1 MIRRNSMFE
10 IDTVMGRRRQ
20 LIRDRVE
27 DALIRARAAGALAY
41 DKLPEY
47 AVERPREAAHGDYA
61 VNVAMQLAR
70 PCRKSP
76 RDIARIIAEHI
87 DFSDSPIEKMEIAGP
102 GFINFRIKE
111 NWLNQA
117 AAEMLAEGES
127 FGRSSLGEGR
137 KIQVEF
143 VSANPTGDLHMGNAR
158 GAAIG
163 DSLASLLD
171 MAGFEVE
178 REYYINDA
186 GNQIDKFART
196 LNSRYLTACGVDN
209 EFPEDGYPGPDLKEL
224 MEQLYGEI
232 GDKYLKLS
240 EELRKE
246 YLAEYGL
253 KHKLASIKSSLERF
267 GVTYDCWFSE
277 RTLHDSG
284 QVKAAV
290 EELEERGWLLHKD
303 DAVWIDCTRM
313 GPDMKPEVLVRGNG
327 VPTYFAADI
336 AYHKNKFQRGF
347 DTVIDVWGADHHG
360 HVARMQGSMEA
371 LGYRREQLE
380 VILMQFVRLIEN
392 GELVKM
398 SKRTGHFVTL
408 DELIDDVGKDAAR
421 FLFIMRGADSLL
433 DFDLNL
439 AKEKSND
446 NPVYY
451 VQYAHA
457 RICSILRTAAEQ
469 CLNGDKTPNMELL
482 TAPAERE
489 LLRKLADF
497 PDEVAAAARLRE
509 PHRVAVYLTEVA
521 AQFHNF
527 YGQCR
532 CLSDDPELTCA
543 RLALIR
549 LTAGVIKSG
558 LNALGVSAPE
568 KM

>member
-1 MIRRNSMFE
+1 MYEN
-10 IDTVMGRRRQ
+10 DTVMGRRRQ
-20 LIRDRVE
+20 IVRDRVE
-27 DALIRARAAGALAY
+27 DALIRARVAGALSY
-41 DKLPEY
+41 EKLPEY
-47 AVERPREAAHGDYA
+47 TVERPREAAHGDYA
-61 VNVAMQLAR
+61 TNVAMLLAK
-70 PCRKSP
+70 PCRKAP
-76 RDIARIIAEHI
+76 RDIAKLIAEYI

-102 GFINFRIKE
+102 GFINFRMKE
-111 NWLNQA
+111 DWLNEA
-117 AAEMLAEGES
+117 ACEMLAEGED
-127 FGRSSLGEGR
+127 FGRSRLGEGR

-143 VSANPTGDLHMGNAR
+143 VSANPTGDLHMGNVR

-163 DSLASLLD
+163 DSLAAVLD

-209 EFPEDGYPGPDLKEL
+209 EFPEDGYPGADLKEL

-232 GDKYLKLS
+232 GDKYLHVG

-253 KHKLASIKSSLERF
+253 KNKLASIKSSLERF

-277 RTLHDSG
+277 RSLHDSG

-290 EELEERGWLLHKD
+290 AELDERGWLLTKD
-303 DAVWIDCTRM
+303 DAIWIDCSRM
-313 GPDMKPEVLVRGNG
+313 GEDMKPEVLVRSNG

-371 LGYRREQLE
+371 LGYRRDQLE

-392 GELVKM
+392 GEVVKM
-398 SKRTGHFVTL
+398 SKRTGRFVTL
-408 DELIDDVGKDAAR
+408 DELIDDVGRDAAR

-433 DFDLNL
+433 DFDLTL

-457 RICSILRTAAEQ
+457 RICSILRAAAEQ
-469 CLNGDKTPNMELL
+469 CLDPDKTPDMMLL
-482 TAPAERE
+482 TAPAERD

-521 AQFHNF
+521 AAFHNF
-527 YGQCR
+527 YGQCH
-532 CLSDDPELTCA
+532 CLTDDPELTCA
-543 RLALIR
+543 RLHLIR
-549 LTAGVIKSG
+549 MTAGVIRRG

>member
-1 MIRRNSMFE
+1 MYEN
-10 IDTVMGRRRQ
+10 DTVMGRRRQ

-27 DALIRARAAGALAY
+27 DALIRARVAGALSY
-41 DKLPEY
+41 EKLPEY
-47 AVERPREAAHGDYA
+47 TVERPREAAHGDYA
-61 VNVAMQLAR
+61 TNVAMLLAK
-70 PCRKSP
+70 PCRKAP
-76 RDIARIIAEHI
+76 RDIAKTIAEYI

-102 GFINFRIKE
+102 GFINFRMKE
-111 NWLNQA
+111 DWLNQA
-117 AAEMLAEGES
+117 ACEMLAEGED
-127 FGRSSLGEGR
+127 FGRSRLGEGQ

-163 DSLASLLD
+163 DSLASVLD

-209 EFPEDGYPGPDLKEL
+209 EFPEDGYPGADLKEL
-224 MEQLYGEI
+224 MEQLYSEI
-232 GDKYLKLS
+232 GDKYVHIS

-253 KHKLASIKSSLERF
+253 KNKLASIKSSLERF

-277 RTLHDSG
+277 RSLHDSG

-290 EELEERGWLLHKD
+290 EELDERGWLLTKD
-303 DAVWIDCTRM
+303 DAIWIDCSRM

-371 LGYRREQLE
+371 LGYRRDQLE

-392 GELVKM
+392 GEVVKM
-398 SKRTGHFVTL
+398 SKRTGRFVTL
-408 DELIDDVGKDAAR
+408 DELIDDVGRDAAR

-433 DFDLNL
+433 DFDLTL

-457 RICSILRTAAEQ
+457 RICSILRAAAEQ
-469 CLNGDKTPNMELL
+469 CVNADKTPDMMLL
-482 TAPAERE
+482 TAPAERD

-521 AQFHNF
+521 AAFHNF
-527 YGQCR
+527 YGQCH
-532 CLSDDPELTCA
+532 CLTDDPELTCA
-543 RLALIR
+543 RLHLIR
-549 LTAGVIKSG
+549 MTAGVIRRG

>member
-1 MIRRNSMFE
+1 
-10 IDTVMGRRRQ
+10 MGRRRQ

-27 DALIRARAAGALAY
+27 DALIRARVAGALSY
-41 DKLPEY
+41 EKLPEY
-47 AVERPREAAHGDYA
+47 TVERPREAAHGDYA
-61 VNVAMQLAR
+61 TNVAMLLAK
-70 PCRKSP
+70 PCRKAP
-76 RDIARIIAEHI
+76 RDIAKIIAEYI

-102 GFINFRIKE
+102 GFINFRMKE
-111 NWLNQA
+111 DWLNQA
-117 AAEMLAEGES
+117 ACEMLAEGED
-127 FGRSSLGEGR
+127 FGRSRLGEGQ

-163 DSLASLLD
+163 DSLASVLD

-209 EFPEDGYPGPDLKEL
+209 EFPEDGYPGADLKEL
-224 MEQLYGEI
+224 MEQLYSEI
-232 GDKYLKLS
+232 GDKYVHIS

-253 KHKLASIKSSLERF
+253 KNKLASIKSSLERF

-277 RTLHDSG
+277 RSLHDSG

-290 EELEERGWLLHKD
+290 EELDERGWLLTKD
-303 DAVWIDCTRM
+303 DAIWIDCSRM

-371 LGYRREQLE
+371 LGYRRDQLE

-392 GELVKM
+392 GEVVKM
-398 SKRTGHFVTL
+398 SKRTGRFVTL

-457 RICSILRTAAEQ
+457 RICSILRAAAEQ
-469 CLNGDKTPNMELL
+469 CVNADKTPDMMLL
-482 TAPAERE
+482 TAPAERD

-521 AQFHNF
+521 AAFHNF
-527 YGQCR
+527 YGQCH
-532 CLSDDPELTCA
+532 CLTDDPELTCA
-543 RLALIR
+543 RLHLIR
-549 LTAGVIKSG
+549 MTAGVIRRG
-558 LNALGVSAPE
+558 MNALGVSAPE

>member
-1 MIRRNSMFE
+1 MYEN
-10 IDTVMGRRRQ
+10 DTVMGRRRQ

-27 DALIRARAAGALAY
+27 DALIRARVAGDLSY
-41 DKLPEY
+41 EKLPEY
-47 AVERPREAAHGDYA
+47 TVERPREAAHGDYA
-61 VNVAMQLAR
+61 TNVAMLLAK
-70 PCRKSP
+70 PCRKAP
-76 RDIARIIAEHI
+76 RDIAKTIAEYI

-102 GFINFRIKE
+102 GFINFRMKE
-111 NWLNQA
+111 DWLNQA
-117 AAEMLAEGES
+117 ACEMLAEGED
-127 FGRSSLGEGR
+127 FGRSRLGEGQ

-163 DSLASLLD
+163 DSLASVLD

-209 EFPEDGYPGPDLKEL
+209 EFPEDGYPGADLKEL
-224 MEQLYGEI
+224 MEQLYSEI
-232 GDKYLKLS
+232 GDKYVHIS

-253 KHKLASIKSSLERF
+253 KNKLASIKSSLERF

-277 RTLHDSG
+277 RSLHDSG

-290 EELEERGWLLHKD
+290 EELDERGWLLTKD
-303 DAVWIDCTRM
+303 DAIWIDCSRM

-371 LGYRREQLE
+371 LGYRRDQLE

-392 GELVKM
+392 GEVVKM
-398 SKRTGHFVTL
+398 SKRTGRFVTL

-433 DFDLNL
+433 DFDLSL

-457 RICSILRTAAEQ
+457 RICSILRAAAEQ
-469 CLNGDKTPNMELL
+469 CVNADKTPDMMLL
-482 TAPAERE
+482 TAPAERD

-521 AQFHNF
+521 AAFHNF
-527 YGQCR
+527 YGQCH
-532 CLSDDPELTCA
+532 CLTDDPELTCA
-543 RLALIR
+543 RLHLIR
-549 LTAGVIKSG
+549 MTAGVIRRG

>member
-1 MIRRNSMFE
+1 MYEN
-10 IDTVMGRRRQ
+10 DTVMGRRRQ

-27 DALIRARAAGALAY
+27 DALIRARVAGDLSY
-41 DKLPEY
+41 EKLPEY
-47 AVERPREAAHGDYA
+47 TVERPREAAHGDYA
-61 VNVAMQLAR
+61 TNVAMLLAK
-70 PCRKSP
+70 PCRKAP
-76 RDIARIIAEHI
+76 RDIAKTIAEYI

-102 GFINFRIKE
+102 GFINFRMKE
-111 NWLNQA
+111 DWLNQA
-117 AAEMLAEGES
+117 ACEMLAEGED
-127 FGRSSLGEGR
+127 FGRSRLGEGQ

-163 DSLASLLD
+163 DSLASVLD

-209 EFPEDGYPGPDLKEL
+209 EFPEDGYPGADLKEL
-224 MEQLYGEI
+224 MEQLYSEI
-232 GDKYLKLS
+232 GDKYVHIS

-253 KHKLASIKSSLERF
+253 KNKLASIKSSLERF

-277 RTLHDSG
+277 RSLHDSG

-290 EELEERGWLLHKD
+290 EELDERGWLLTKD
-303 DAVWIDCTRM
+303 DAIWIDCSRM

-371 LGYRREQLE
+371 LGYRRDQLE

-392 GELVKM
+392 GEVVKM
-398 SKRTGHFVTL
+398 SKRTGRFVTL

-457 RICSILRTAAEQ
+457 RICSILRAAAEQ
-469 CLNGDKTPNMELL
+469 CVNADKTPDMMLL
-482 TAPAERE
+482 TAPAERD

-521 AQFHNF
+521 AAFHNF
-527 YGQCR
+527 YGQCH
-532 CLSDDPELTCA
+532 CLTDDPELTCA
-543 RLALIR
+543 RLHLIR
-549 LTAGVIKSG
+549 MTAGVIRRG

>member
-1 MIRRNSMFE
+1 MYEN
-10 IDTVMGRRRQ
+10 DTVMGRRRQ
-20 LIRDRVE
+20 IIRDRVE
-27 DALIRARAAGALAY
+27 DALIRARVAGALDY

-61 VNVAMQLAR
+61 VNVAMLLAK
-70 PCRKSP
+70 PCHRSP

-87 DFSDSPIEKMEIAGP
+87 DFTDSPIEKMEIAGP
-102 GFINFRIKE
+102 GFINFRMWE
-111 NWLNQA
+111 DWLNQA
-117 AAEMLAEGES
+117 AEEMLAEGGD
-127 FGRSSLGEGR
+127 FGRSRIGAGR

-163 DSLASLLD
+163 DSLAAVLD

-196 LNSRYLTACGVDN
+196 LNSHYLTACGITN

-224 MEQLYGEI
+224 MEQLHAEI
-232 GDKYLKLS
+232 GNKYVNLD
-240 EELRKE
+240 EALRKE

-253 KHKLASIKSSLERF
+253 QHKLASIKRSLERF

-290 EELEERGWLLHKD
+290 QELEERGWLLTKD

-392 GELVKM
+392 GEVVKM

-457 RICSILRTAAEQ
+457 RICSILRSAAEQ
-469 CLNGDKTPNMELL
+469 GVCADQPPRMALL
-482 TAPAERE
+482 TAPAERD
-489 LLRKLADF
+489 LLRKLADY
-497 PDEVAAAARLRE
+497 PDEIAAARLRE
-509 PHRVAVYLTEVA
+509 PHRIAVYLTEVA
-521 AQFHNF
+521 GQFHNF
-527 YGQCR
+527 YGQCH
-532 CLSDDPELTCA
+532 CLTDDPELTCA
-543 RLALIR
+543 RLNLIR
-549 LTAGVIKSG
+549 LAAGVIKSG
-558 LNALGVSAPE
+558 LGVLGVSAPE

>member
-1 MIRRNSMFE
+1 MYEN
-10 IDTVMGRRRQ
+10 DTVMGRRRQ

-27 DALIRARAAGALAY
+27 DALIRARVAGALSY
-41 DKLPEY
+41 EKLPEY
-47 AVERPREAAHGDYA
+47 TVERPREAAHGDYA
-61 VNVAMQLAR
+61 TNVAMLLAK
-70 PCRKSP
+70 PCRKAP
-76 RDIARIIAEHI
+76 RDIAKIIAEYI

-102 GFINFRIKE
+102 GFINFRMKE
-111 NWLNQA
+111 DWLNQA
-117 AAEMLAEGES
+117 ACEMLAEGED
-127 FGRSSLGEGR
+127 FGRSRLGEGR

-163 DSLASLLD
+163 DSLASVLD

-209 EFPEDGYPGPDLKEL
+209 EFPEDGYPGADLKEL
-224 MEQLYGEI
+224 MEQLYSEI
-232 GDKYLKLS
+232 GDKYVHIS

-253 KHKLASIKSSLERF
+253 KNKLASIKSSLERF

-277 RTLHDSG
+277 RSLHDSG

-290 EELEERGWLLHKD
+290 EELDERGWLLTKD
-303 DAVWIDCTRM
+303 DAIWIDCSRM

-371 LGYRREQLE
+371 LGYRRDQLE

-392 GELVKM
+392 GEVVKM
-398 SKRTGHFVTL
+398 SKRTGRFVTL
-408 DELIDDVGKDAAR
+408 DELIDDVGRDAAR

-433 DFDLNL
+433 DFDLSL

-457 RICSILRTAAEQ
+457 RICSILRAAAEQ
-469 CLNGDKTPNMELL
+469 CVNADKTPDMMLL
-482 TAPAERE
+482 TAPAERD

-521 AQFHNF
+521 AAFHNF
-527 YGQCR
+527 YGQCH
-532 CLSDDPELTCA
+532 CLTDDPELTCA
-543 RLALIR
+543 RLHLIR
-549 LTAGVIKSG
+549 MTAGVIRRG

>member
-1 MIRRNSMFE
+1 
-10 IDTVMGRRRQ
+10 MGRRRQ

-27 DALIRARAAGALAY
+27 DALIRARVAGDLSY
-41 DKLPEY
+41 EKLPEY
-47 AVERPREAAHGDYA
+47 TVERPREAAHGDYA
-61 VNVAMQLAR
+61 TNVAMLLAK
-70 PCRKSP
+70 PCRKAP
-76 RDIARIIAEHI
+76 RDIAKTIAEYI

-102 GFINFRIKE
+102 GFINFRMKE
-111 NWLNQA
+111 DWLNQA
-117 AAEMLAEGES
+117 ACEMLAEGED
-127 FGRSSLGEGR
+127 FGRSRLGEGQ

-163 DSLASLLD
+163 DSLASVLD

-209 EFPEDGYPGPDLKEL
+209 EFPEDGYPGADLKEL
-224 MEQLYGEI
+224 MEQLYSEI
-232 GDKYLKLS
+232 GDKYVHIS

-253 KHKLASIKSSLERF
+253 KNKLASIKSSLERF

-277 RTLHDSG
+277 RSLHDSG

-290 EELEERGWLLHKD
+290 EELDERGWLLTKD
-303 DAVWIDCTRM
+303 DAIWIDCSRM

-371 LGYRREQLE
+371 LGYRRDQLE

-392 GELVKM
+392 GEVVKM
-398 SKRTGHFVTL
+398 SKRTGRFVTL

-457 RICSILRTAAEQ
+457 RICSILRAAAEQ
-469 CLNGDKTPNMELL
+469 CVNADKTPDMMLL
-482 TAPAERE
+482 TAPAERD

-521 AQFHNF
+521 AAFHNF
-527 YGQCR
+527 YGQCH
-532 CLSDDPELTCA
+532 CLTDDPELTCA
-543 RLALIR
+543 RLHLIR
-549 LTAGVIKSG
+549 MTAGVIRRG

>member
-1 MIRRNSMFE
+1 MYEN
-10 IDTVMGRRRQ
+10 DTVMGRRRQ

-27 DALIRARAAGALAY
+27 DALIRARVAGALSY
-41 DKLPEY
+41 EKLPEY
-47 AVERPREAAHGDYA
+47 TVERPREAAHGDYA
-61 VNVAMQLAR
+61 TNVAMLLAK
-70 PCRKSP
+70 PCRKAP
-76 RDIARIIAEHI
+76 RDIAKLIAEYI

-102 GFINFRIKE
+102 GFINFRMKE
-111 NWLNQA
+111 DWLNQA
-117 AAEMLAEGES
+117 ACEMLAEGED
-127 FGRSSLGEGR
+127 FGRSRLGEGQ

-163 DSLASLLD
+163 DSLASVLD

-209 EFPEDGYPGPDLKEL
+209 EFPEDGYPGADLKEL
-224 MEQLYGEI
+224 MEQLYSEI
-232 GDKYLKLS
+232 GDKYVHIS

-253 KHKLASIKSSLERF
+253 KNKLASIKSSLERF

-277 RTLHDSG
+277 RSLHDSG

-290 EELEERGWLLHKD
+290 EELDERGWLLTKD
-303 DAVWIDCTRM
+303 DAIWIDCSRM

-371 LGYRREQLE
+371 LGYRRDQLE

-392 GELVKM
+392 GEVVKM
-398 SKRTGHFVTL
+398 SKRTGRFVTL
-408 DELIDDVGKDAAR
+408 DELIDDVGRDAAR

-433 DFDLNL
+433 DFDLTL

-457 RICSILRTAAEQ
+457 RICSILRAAAEQ
-469 CLNGDKTPNMELL
+469 CLDPDKTPDMMLL
-482 TAPAERE
+482 TAPAERD

-521 AQFHNF
+521 AAFHNF
-527 YGQCR
+527 YGQCH
-532 CLSDDPELTCA
+532 CLTDDPELTCA
-543 RLALIR
+543 RLHLIR
-549 LTAGVIKSG
+549 MTAGVIRRG

>member
-1 MIRRNSMFE
+1 MYEN
-10 IDTVMGRRRQ
+10 DTVMGRRRQ

-27 DALIRARAAGALAY
+27 DALIRARVAGDLSY
-41 DKLPEY
+41 EKLPEY
-47 AVERPREAAHGDYA
+47 TVERPREAAHGDYA
-61 VNVAMQLAR
+61 TNVAMLLAK
-70 PCRKSP
+70 PCRKAP
-76 RDIARIIAEHI
+76 RDIAKIIAEYI

-102 GFINFRIKE
+102 GFINFRMKE
-111 NWLNQA
+111 DWLNQA
-117 AAEMLAEGES
+117 ACEMLAEGED
-127 FGRSSLGEGR
+127 FGRSRLGEGQ

-163 DSLASLLD
+163 DSLASVLD

-209 EFPEDGYPGPDLKEL
+209 EFPEDGYPGADLKEL
-224 MEQLYGEI
+224 MEQLYSEI
-232 GDKYLKLS
+232 GDKYVHIS

-253 KHKLASIKSSLERF
+253 KNKLASIKSSLERF

-277 RTLHDSG
+277 RSLHDSG

-290 EELEERGWLLHKD
+290 EELDERGWLLTKD
-303 DAVWIDCTRM
+303 DAIWIDCSRM

-371 LGYRREQLE
+371 LGYRRDQLE

-392 GELVKM
+392 GEVVKM
-398 SKRTGHFVTL
+398 SKRTGRFVTL

-457 RICSILRTAAEQ
+457 RICSILRAAAEQ
-469 CLNGDKTPNMELL
+469 CVNADKTPDMMLL
-482 TAPAERE
+482 TAPAERD

-521 AQFHNF
+521 AAFHNF
-527 YGQCR
+527 YGQCH
-532 CLSDDPELTCA
+532 CLTDDPELTCA
-543 RLALIR
+543 RLHLIR
-549 LTAGVIKSG
+549 MTAGVIRRG

>member
-1 MIRRNSMFE
+1 
-10 IDTVMGRRRQ
+10 MGRRRQ

-27 DALIRARAAGALAY
+27 DALIRARVAGALSY
-41 DKLPEY
+41 EKLPEY
-47 AVERPREAAHGDYA
+47 TVERPREAAHGDYA
-61 VNVAMQLAR
+61 TNVAMLLAK
-70 PCRKSP
+70 PCRKAP
-76 RDIARIIAEHI
+76 RDIAKIIAEYI

-102 GFINFRIKE
+102 GFINFRMKE
-111 NWLNQA
+111 DWLNQA
-117 AAEMLAEGES
+117 ACEMLAEGED
-127 FGRSSLGEGR
+127 FGRSRLGEGQ

-163 DSLASLLD
+163 DSLASVLD

-209 EFPEDGYPGPDLKEL
+209 EFPEDGYPGADLKEL
-224 MEQLYGEI
+224 MEQLYSEI
-232 GDKYLKLS
+232 GDKYVHIS

-253 KHKLASIKSSLERF
+253 KNKLTSIKSSLERF

-277 RTLHDSG
+277 RSLHDSG

-290 EELEERGWLLHKD
+290 EELDERGWLLTKD
-303 DAVWIDCTRM
+303 DAIWIDCSRM

-371 LGYRREQLE
+371 LGYRRDQLE

-392 GELVKM
+392 GEVVKM
-398 SKRTGHFVTL
+398 SKRTGRFVTL

-433 DFDLNL
+433 DFDLTL

-457 RICSILRTAAEQ
+457 RICSILRAAAEQ
-469 CLNGDKTPNMELL
+469 CVNADKTPDMMLL
-482 TAPAERE
+482 TAPAERD

-521 AQFHNF
+521 AAFHNF
-527 YGQCR
+527 YGQCH
-532 CLSDDPELTCA
+532 CLTDDPELTCA
-543 RLALIR
+543 RLHLIR
-549 LTAGVIKSG
+549 MTAGVIRRG

>member
-1 MIRRNSMFE
+1 MYEN
-10 IDTVMGRRRQ
+10 DTVMGRRRQ

-27 DALIRARAAGALAY
+27 DALIRARVAGDLSY
-41 DKLPEY
+41 EKLPEY
-47 AVERPREAAHGDYA
+47 TVERPREAAHGDYA
-61 VNVAMQLAR
+61 TNVAMLLAK
-70 PCRKSP
+70 PCRKAP
-76 RDIARIIAEHI
+76 RDIAKIIAEYI

-102 GFINFRIKE
+102 GFINFRMKE
-111 NWLNQA
+111 DWLNQA
-117 AAEMLAEGES
+117 ACEMLAEGED
-127 FGRSSLGEGR
+127 FGRSRLGEGQ

-163 DSLASLLD
+163 DSLASVLD

-209 EFPEDGYPGPDLKEL
+209 EFPEDGYPGADLKEL
-224 MEQLYGEI
+224 MEQLYSEI
-232 GDKYLKLS
+232 GDKYVHIS

-253 KHKLASIKSSLERF
+253 KNKLASIKGSLERF

-277 RTLHDSG
+277 RSLHDSG

-290 EELEERGWLLHKD
+290 EELDERGWLLTKD
-303 DAVWIDCTRM
+303 DAIWIDCSRM

-371 LGYRREQLE
+371 LGYRRDQLE

-392 GELVKM
+392 GEVVKM
-398 SKRTGHFVTL
+398 SKRTGRFVTL

-457 RICSILRTAAEQ
+457 RICSILRAAAEQ
-469 CLNGDKTPNMELL
+469 CVNADKTPDMMLL
-482 TAPAERE
+482 TAPAERD

-521 AQFHNF
+521 AAFHNF
-527 YGQCR
+527 YGQCH
-532 CLSDDPELTCA
+532 CLTDDPELTCA
-543 RLALIR
+543 RLHLIR
-549 LTAGVIKSG
+549 MTAGVIRRG

>member
-1 MIRRNSMFE
+1 MYEN
-10 IDTVMGRRRQ
+10 DTVMGRRRQ

-27 DALIRARAAGALAY
+27 DALIRARVAGALSY
-41 DKLPEY
+41 EKLPEY
-47 AVERPREAAHGDYA
+47 TVERPREAAHGDYA
-61 VNVAMQLAR
+61 TNVAMLLAK
-70 PCRKSP
+70 PCRKAP
-76 RDIARIIAEHI
+76 RDIAKIIAEYI

-102 GFINFRIKE
+102 GFINFRMKE
-111 NWLNQA
+111 DWLNQA
-117 AAEMLAEGES
+117 ACEMLAEGED
-127 FGRSSLGEGR
+127 FGRSRLGEGQ

-163 DSLASLLD
+163 DSLASVLD

-209 EFPEDGYPGPDLKEL
+209 EFPEDGYPGADLKEL
-224 MEQLYGEI
+224 MEQLYSEI
-232 GDKYLKLS
+232 GDKYVHIS

-253 KHKLASIKSSLERF
+253 KNKLTSIKSSLERF

-277 RTLHDSG
+277 RSLHDSG

-290 EELEERGWLLHKD
+290 EELDERGWLLTKD
-303 DAVWIDCTRM
+303 DAIWIDCSRM

-371 LGYRREQLE
+371 LGYRRDQLE

-392 GELVKM
+392 GEVVKM
-398 SKRTGHFVTL
+398 SKRTGRFVTL

-433 DFDLNL
+433 DFDLTL

-457 RICSILRTAAEQ
+457 RICSILRAAAEQ
-469 CLNGDKTPNMELL
+469 CVNADKTPDMMLL
-482 TAPAERE
+482 TAPAERD

-521 AQFHNF
+521 AAFHNF
-527 YGQCR
+527 YGQCH
-532 CLSDDPELTCA
+532 CLTDDPELTCA
-543 RLALIR
+543 RLHLIR
-549 LTAGVIKSG
+549 MTAGVIRRG

>member
-1 MIRRNSMFE
+1 MYEN
-10 IDTVMGRRRQ
+10 DTVMGRRRQ

-27 DALIRARAAGALAY
+27 DALIRARVAGALSY
-41 DKLPEY
+41 EKLPEY
-47 AVERPREAAHGDYA
+47 TVERPREAAHGDYA
-61 VNVAMQLAR
+61 TNVAMLLAK
-70 PCRKSP
+70 PCRKAP
-76 RDIARIIAEHI
+76 RDIAKIIAEYI

-102 GFINFRIKE
+102 GFINFRMKE
-111 NWLNQA
+111 DWLNQA
-117 AAEMLAEGES
+117 ACEMLAEGED
-127 FGRSSLGEGR
+127 FGRSRLGEGQ

-163 DSLASLLD
+163 DSLASVLD

-209 EFPEDGYPGPDLKEL
+209 EFPEDGYPGADLKEL
-224 MEQLYGEI
+224 MEQLYSEI
-232 GDKYLKLS
+232 GDKYVHIS

-253 KHKLASIKSSLERF
+253 KNKLASIKSSLERF

-277 RTLHDSG
+277 RSLHDSG

-290 EELEERGWLLHKD
+290 EELDERGWLLTKD
-303 DAVWIDCTRM
+303 DAIWIDCSRM

-371 LGYRREQLE
+371 LGYRRDQLE

-392 GELVKM
+392 GEVVKM
-398 SKRTGHFVTL
+398 SKRTGRFVTL

-457 RICSILRTAAEQ
+457 RICSILRAAAEQ
-469 CLNGDKTPNMELL
+469 CVNADKTPDMMLL
-482 TAPAERE
+482 TAPAERD

-521 AQFHNF
+521 AAFHNF
-527 YGQCR
+527 YGQCH
-532 CLSDDPELTCA
+532 CLTDDPELTCA
-543 RLALIR
+543 RLHLIR
-549 LTAGVIKSG
+549 MTAGVIRRG

>member
-1 MIRRNSMFE
+1 MYEN
-10 IDTVMGRRRQ
+10 DTVMGRRRQ

-27 DALIRARAAGALAY
+27 DALIRARVAGALSY
-41 DKLPEY
+41 EKLPEY
-47 AVERPREAAHGDYA
+47 TVERPREAAHGDYA
-61 VNVAMQLAR
+61 TNVAMLLAK
-70 PCRKSP
+70 PCRKAP
-76 RDIARIIAEHI
+76 RDIAKIIAEYI

-102 GFINFRIKE
+102 GFINFRMKE
-111 NWLNQA
+111 DWLNQA
-117 AAEMLAEGES
+117 ACEMLAEGED
-127 FGRSSLGEGR
+127 FGRSRLGEGQ

-163 DSLASLLD
+163 DSLASVLD

-209 EFPEDGYPGPDLKEL
+209 EFPEDGYPGADLKEL
-224 MEQLYGEI
+224 MEQLYSEI
-232 GDKYLKLS
+232 GDKYVHIS

-253 KHKLASIKSSLERF
+253 KNKLASIKSSLERF

-277 RTLHDSG
+277 RSLHDSG

-290 EELEERGWLLHKD
+290 EELDERGWLLTKD
-303 DAVWIDCTRM
+303 DAIWIDCSRM

-371 LGYRREQLE
+371 LGYRRDQLE

-392 GELVKM
+392 GEVVKM
-398 SKRTGHFVTL
+398 SKRTGRFVTL

-433 DFDLNL
+433 DFDLSL

-457 RICSILRTAAEQ
+457 RICSILRAAAEQ
-469 CLNGDKTPNMELL
+469 CVNADKTPDMMLL
-482 TAPAERE
+482 TAPAERD

-521 AQFHNF
+521 AAFHNF
-527 YGQCR
+527 YGQCH
-532 CLSDDPELTCA
+532 CLTDDPELTCA
-543 RLALIR
+543 RLHLIR
-549 LTAGVIKSG
+549 MTAGVIRRG